1 MGQKVILDPGIS
13 DRLLYS
19 ARWLIWS
26 YTNLLLH
33 NLGLWAPSGGA
44 GNGSVWSCQ
53 AQDPGIWGKL
63 LGTQV
68 PWNQSASVQTHPVG
82 QVWHMTGHLLS
93 SHLAFQFPA
102 GPGTWPQ
109 TTAAWLGAWQSTN
122 ALLEHSLFSRGLELV
137 IVPLPELLW
146 GVLLPPWY
154 PIQIPPPWGHLLL
167 ADVSLSRGSNYPTPL
182 AFWFNT
188 MET

>member
-33 NLGLWAPSGGA
+33 NLGLWAPSWGA

-68 PWNQSASVQTHPVG
+68 PWNQSASVQTNPVG

-109 TTAAWLGAWQSTN
+109 TTAAWLGAWQLTN
-122 ALLEHSLFSRGLELV
+122 ALLELSLLSGGAGACH
-137 IVPLPELLW
+137 PS
-146 GVLLPPWY
+146 PPWDAVRG
-154 PIQIPPPWGHLLL
+154 PASSMTPHTDPAAMRTLTSCGCF
-167 ADVSLSRGSNYPTPL
+167 SLQR
-182 AFWFNT
+182 F
-188 MET
+188 